1 MSSKHHNPNKSSSHP
16 RQSDDDRHRASSTS
30 QISSRTVIYEEP
42 SSTSN
47 KTLKSSV
54 RQVFPPVSFYDT
66 STSNK
71 SSHSKPTTIGTGKQS
86 KSFDSD
92 LYHSEIV
99 DNDEDDAYEKEDG
112 EMDYLPNNNQQQQ
125 HPKRSHKHNSSE
137 ERSKRPHHSSSGSS
151 ISGENSDDEDSSK
164 YKKTE
169 HQRRKRR
176 NSSKEQRS
184 PSEEGEEAESISD
197 ASDDHH
203 SKEEHQSATTPDE
216 DKDKK
221 EQRVNSSTDDHSPDD
236 EEGNEEPAPP
246 APHRSRFDDYDDDD
260 DDDNDN
266 NNNQDEDQEGEQ
278 DEESDR
284 RHHHRRHH
292 RHHRHHH
299 QKRSRRHSSST
310 PASSSSKSAM
320 TPPILNNNNNNQF
333 EKELI
338 EEKPKLPNYYPA
350 IQGCRSVYE
359 YEHLNRIEEGAYGV
373 VFRAKDKKSGD
384 IVALK
389 RLKMEKEKE
398 GFPITS
404 LREICCILKSQ
415 HENVC
420 TVREIVV
427 GDDINRIYIVMDYV
441 EHDLKSLMTHTMKK
455 PFTIGEVKTLMYQLL
470 AGVNHFHDNW
480 IIHRDLK
487 TSNLLLSNKGILKI
501 GDFGL
506 AREYGSPLK
515 PYTPIVVT
523 LWYRA
528 PELLLGDKQYS
539 TPIDMW
545 SVGAIFGELLLMK
558 PLFPGK
564 SELDQLNRIFK
575 DLGTPNEKIWPEYN
589 SLPFAKKMTFSR
601 YPFNRLR
608 QRFDDS
614 LSVKGFDLLNK
625 FLTYDPSKRISALNA
640 LEHEYFEEIPRR
652 IDPSMFPTWPSR
664 NEEKDKVIR
673 GGIQRASGSSTATV
687 QEEPRPPSAGK
698 MYEKLLGGGD
708 DDSYPIEQLLPPAS
722 GFQLRG

>member
-1 MSSKHHNPNKSSSHP
+1 MSNKHRDYKSSSHS
-16 RQSDDDRHRASSTS
+16 RRTDDDRNRS
-30 QISSRTVIYEEP
+30 QIASRTVIYEEP

-54 RQVFPPVSFYDT
+54 RQVNPPSSFYNT
-66 STSNK
+66 STTT
-71 SSHSKPTTIGTGKQS
+71 KPSQPKPLTVGSGKQS
-86 KSFDSD
+86 RAINSD

-99 DNDEDDAYEKEDG
+99 EDDEDDEEG
-112 EMDYLPNNNQQQQ
+112 EIQYLSDEY
-125 HPKRSHKHNSSE
+125 HKRSRRRSTSE
-137 ERSKRPHHSSSGSS
+137 DRSKRRHHSSSQSS
-151 ISGENSDDEDSSK
+151 ISDDNSDEDGSIK
-164 YKKTE
+164 NKRHKN
-169 HQRRKRR
+169 RRR

-184 PSEEGEEAESISD
+184 PSEEGEEAESVSD

-203 SKEEHQSATTPDE
+203 SKEEHQSVTTTE
-216 DKDKK
+216 DQK
-221 EQRVNSSTDDHSPDD
+221 EQRTNSSADDHFPDD
-236 EEGNEEPAPP
+236 DERQEGEEETVPAQ
-246 APHRSRFDDYDDDD
+246 PHRSRFDDHDDDIIED
-260 DDDNDN
+260 
-266 NNNQDEDQEGEQ
+266 DQE
-278 DEESDR
+278 EENGSSR
-284 RHHHRRHH
+284 HHRHHHRRHH
-292 RHHRHHH
+292 
-299 QKRSRRHSSST
+299 KRSRRHSSST

-320 TPPILNNNNNNQF
+320 TPPILNSYPI

-338 EEKPKLPNYYPA
+338 EEKPKLPCYYPA
-350 IQGCRSVYE
+350 IQGCRRVDE
-359 YEHLNRIEEGAYGV
+359 YLCLNRIEEGTYGV
-373 VFRAKDKKSGD
+373 VFRAKDRKSGE

-427 GDDINRIYIVMDYV
+427 GDDMNRIYIVMDYV

-455 PFTIGEVKTLMYQLL
+455 PFSIGEIKTLMYQLL
-470 AGVNHFHDNW
+470 SGVNHLHDNW

-515 PYTPIVVT
+515 AYTPIVVT
-523 LWYRA
+523 LWYRS
-528 PELLLGDKQYS
+528 PELLLGIKEYS
-539 TPIDMW
+539 TLIDIW

-575 DLGTPNEKIWPEYN
+575 DLGTPTDKIWPEYS
-589 SLPFAKKMTFSR
+589 SLPFTKKMTFSH
-601 YPFNRLR
+601 YPYNRLR
-608 QRFDDS
+608 TRFGGDS
-614 LSVKGFDLLNK
+614 LSEKGFDLLNK
-625 FLTYDPSKRISALNA
+625 FLTYDPSKRISAINA
-640 LEHEYFEEIPRR
+640 LKHGYFEEIPRR

-664 NEEKDKVIR
+664 NEEKDKTTRGIA
-673 GGIQRASGSSTATV
+673 GGIEHISGSNTATA
-687 QEEPRPPSAGK
+687 QDEPKPPSGGK
-698 MYEKLLGGGD
+698 MYKKLLGGGD
-708 DDSYPIEQLLPPAS
+708 DDDESYSMDQLLPPAL

>member
-1 MSSKHHNPNKSSSHP
+1 MLFFSIKLEHHHYKSSSHS
-16 RQSDDDRHRASSTS
+16 RQSDDDRNRMTS
-30 QISSRTVIYEEP
+30 SSRTVIYEEP

-54 RQVFPPVSFYDT
+54 RQVSQKTSFYNT
-66 STSNK
+66 STTNK
-71 SSHSKPTTIGTGKQS
+71 SSHSKPITITSGKQS
-86 KSFDSD
+86 EDFNND

-99 DNDEDDAYEKEDG
+99 DDDDDDEDEKEEG
-112 EMDYLPNNNQQQQ
+112 EMDYLPDNHQR
-125 HPKRSHKHNSSE
+125 HSSE
-137 ERSKRPHHSSSGSS
+137 EQSKRRRSSSRSS
-151 ISGENSDDEDSSK
+151 ISDDNFDEDSSK
-164 YKKTE
+164 HKRKEHRIRKK
-169 HQRRKRR
+169 RY
-176 NSSKEQRS
+176 SSKEPRS

-203 SKEEHQSATTPDE
+203 SKEEHQSVTTTE
-216 DKDKK
+216 QDKNQKG
-221 EQRVNSSTDDHSPDD
+221 QRINSSTDDHSQEDDD
-236 EEGNEEPAPP
+236 EHEEGEEEPAPP
-246 APHRSRFDDYDDDD
+246 VPHRSRFDDHDD
-260 DDDNDN
+260 DDDNDDDDN
-266 NNNQDEDQEGEQ
+266 IQEEQEEDDENK
-278 DEESDR
+278 SDR
-284 RHHHRRHH
+284 RHHHH
-292 RHHRHHH
+292 RHHRHRH
-299 QKRSRRHSSST
+299 QKRSRRESSSSPT
-310 PASSSSKSAM
+310 SSSSKSVI
-320 TPPILNNNNNNQF
+320 TPPISNNSQF

-338 EEKPKLPNYYPA
+338 DDKPKLPNYYPA
-350 IQGCRSVYE
+350 IQGCRRVDE
-359 YEHLNRIEEGAYGV
+359 YLCLNRIEEGAYGV
-373 VFRAKDKKSGD
+373 VFRAKDKKTGE

-415 HENVC
+415 HQNVC

-427 GDDINRIYIVMDYV
+427 GDDMNRIYIVMDYV

-455 PFTIGEVKTLMYQLL
+455 PFSIGEVKTLMHQLL
-470 AGVNHFHDNW
+470 AGVNHLHDNW

-487 TSNLLLSNKGILKI
+487 TSNLLLSNKGILKV

-589 SLPFAKKMTFSR
+589 SLPFTKKMTFSN
-601 YPFNRLR
+601 YPYNRLR
-608 QRFDDS
+608 ARFDAS
-614 LSVKGFDLLNK
+614 LSEKGFDLLNK
-625 FLTYDPSKRISALNA
+625 FLTYDPSKRISAINA
-640 LEHEYFEEIPRR
+640 LKHGYFEESPRR

-664 NEEKDKVIR
+664 NEEKEKAIR
-673 GGIQRASGSSTATV
+673 GGIQRLPGSSITTV
-687 QEEPRPPSAGK
+687 QDEPKPPSGGK

-708 DDSYPIEQLLPPAS
+708 DDSYSIDQLLPPAP

>member
-1 MSSKHHNPNKSSSHP
+1 MSSKHHHYKSSSHP
-16 RQSDDDRHRASSTS
+16 RQSDNDRNRMSSS
-30 QISSRTVIYEEP
+30 AQIPSRTVIYEEP
-42 SSTSN
+42 SSTST

-54 RQVFPPVSFYDT
+54 RQVVQKSSFYNT
-66 STSNK
+66 STTSK
-71 SSHSKPTTIGTGKQS
+71 SSHSKPINITSGKQS
-86 KSFDSD
+86 GSFNSD

-99 DNDEDDAYEKEDG
+99 DDDEDDDNDNDDNNNEKEEG
-112 EMDYLPNNNQQQQ
+112 EMDYLPDNHQQQ
-125 HPKRSHKHNSSE
+125 NSSE
-137 ERSKRPHHSSSGSS
+137 ERSKRRHSSSRSS
-151 ISGENSDDEDSSK
+151 ISDDNFDEDSSK
-164 YKKTE
+164 HKRKE
-169 HQRRKRR
+169 HRRRKRR

-203 SKEEHQSATTPDE
+203 SKEEHQSVTTTEE

-221 EQRVNSSTDDHSPDD
+221 GQRINSSTDDHSQDDD
-236 EEGNEEPAPP
+236 EHEEGEEEPAPP
-246 APHRSRFDDYDDDD
+246 IPHRSRFDDHDDD
-260 DDDNDN
+260 DDDNNDT
-266 NNNQDEDQEGEQ
+266 QEDEEEEREED
-278 DEESDR
+278 DENESDR
-284 RHHHRRHH
+284 HYHHH
-292 RHHRHHH
+292 RHHRHRH

-310 PASSSSKSAM
+310 PGSSSSKSAM
-320 TPPILNNNNNNQF
+320 TPPISNNSQF

-338 EEKPKLPNYYPA
+338 DEKPKLPNYYPA
-350 IQGCRSVYE
+350 IQGCRRVDE
-359 YEHLNRIEEGAYGV
+359 YLCLNRIEEGAYGV
-373 VFRAKDKKSGD
+373 VFRAKDKKSGE

-415 HENVC
+415 HQNVC

-427 GDDINRIYIVMDYV
+427 GDDMNRIYIVMDYV

-455 PFTIGEVKTLMYQLL
+455 PFSIGEVKTLMYQLL
-470 AGVNHFHDNW
+470 AGVNHLHDNW

-487 TSNLLLSNKGILKI
+487 TSNLLLSNKGILKV

-589 SLPFAKKMTFSR
+589 SLPFTKKMTFSN
-601 YPFNRLR
+601 YPYNRLR
-608 QRFDDS
+608 ARFDAS
-614 LSVKGFDLLNK
+614 LSEKGFDLLNK
-625 FLTYDPSKRISALNA
+625 FLTYDPSKRISAINA
-640 LEHEYFEEIPRR
+640 LKHGYFEESPRR

-664 NEEKDKVIR
+664 NEEKEKATR
-673 GGIQRASGSSTATV
+673 GGIQRLPGSNTATV
-687 QEEPRPPSAGK
+687 QDEPKPPSAGK

-708 DDSYPIEQLLPPAS
+708 DDSYSIDQLPPAP

>member
-1 MSSKHHNPNKSSSHP
+1 MSSKHHHYKSSSHP
-16 RQSDDDRHRASSTS
+16 RQSDNDRNRMSSS
-30 QISSRTVIYEEP
+30 AQIPSRTVIYEEP
-42 SSTSN
+42 SSTST

-54 RQVFPPVSFYDT
+54 RQVVQKSSFYNT
-66 STSNK
+66 STTSK
-71 SSHSKPTTIGTGKQS
+71 SSHSKPINITSGKQS
-86 KSFDSD
+86 GSFNSD

-99 DNDEDDAYEKEDG
+99 DDDEDDDNDNDDNNNEKEEG
-112 EMDYLPNNNQQQQ
+112 EMDYLPDNHQQQSN
-125 HPKRSHKHNSSE
+125 KRIHKRNSSE
-137 ERSKRPHHSSSGSS
+137 ERSKRRHSSSRSS
-151 ISGENSDDEDSSK
+151 ISDDNFDEDSSK
-164 YKKTE
+164 HKRKE
-169 HQRRKRR
+169 HRRRKRR

-184 PSEEGEEAESISD
+184 PSEEESISD

-203 SKEEHQSATTPDE
+203 SKEEHQSVTTTEE

-221 EQRVNSSTDDHSPDD
+221 GQRINSSTDDHSQDDD
-236 EEGNEEPAPP
+236 EHEEGEEEPAPP
-246 APHRSRFDDYDDDD
+246 IPHRSRFDDHDDD
-260 DDDNDN
+260 DDDNNDT
-266 NNNQDEDQEGEQ
+266 QEDEEEEREED
-278 DEESDR
+278 DENESDR
-284 RHHHRRHH
+284 HYHHH
-292 RHHRHHH
+292 RHHRHRH

-310 PASSSSKSAM
+310 PGSSSSKSAM
-320 TPPILNNNNNNQF
+320 TPPISNNSQF

-338 EEKPKLPNYYPA
+338 DEKPKLPNYYPA
-350 IQGCRSVYE
+350 IQGCRRVDE
-359 YEHLNRIEEGAYGV
+359 YLCLNRIEEGAYGV
-373 VFRAKDKKSGD
+373 VFRAKDKKSGE

-415 HENVC
+415 HQNVC

-427 GDDINRIYIVMDYV
+427 GDDMNRIYIVMDYV

-455 PFTIGEVKTLMYQLL
+455 PFSIGEVKTLMYQLL
-470 AGVNHFHDNW
+470 AGVNHLHDNW

-487 TSNLLLSNKGILKI
+487 TSNLLLSNKGILKV

-589 SLPFAKKMTFSR
+589 SLPFTKKMTFSN
-601 YPFNRLR
+601 YPYNRLR
-608 QRFDDS
+608 ARFDAS
-614 LSVKGFDLLNK
+614 LSEKGFDLLNK
-625 FLTYDPSKRISALNA
+625 FLTYDPSKRISAINA
-640 LEHEYFEEIPRR
+640 LKHGYFEESPRR

-664 NEEKDKVIR
+664 NEEKEKATR
-673 GGIQRASGSSTATV
+673 GGIQRLPGSNTATV
-687 QEEPRPPSAGK
+687 QDEPKPPSAGK

-708 DDSYPIEQLLPPAS
+708 DDSYSIDQLPPAP